1 MPKQTFLNLP
11 EAKRKR
17 LVSIAIEEFAGN
29 DYESASVSRI
39 VARVGIAKGSIYQ
52 YFEDKRDLYLHL
64 VVQCSRVLLE
74 AVSNAGAPPDGGDVF
89 HLIRWQMSATVRAAA
104 AHPLHARVLERAYSA
119 QTPLGQ
125 EIRAQGAATSEDHFT
140 PLILAAA
147 ERGEINPDLDPGVV
161 TFVIRAVMNGSGRYL
176 AASLGLDPD
185 LPDPEALVS
194 DEAERVFD
202 EIVEA
207 LRSGLSPARA
217 PAVTHPPRTSSLST
231 ANPAAEVR
239 SPAVRGPERR

>member
-11 EAKRKR
+11 ARKRKR
-17 LVSIAIEEFAGN
+17 LTSIAIEEFAAN

-39 VARVGIAKGSIYQ
+39 VARAGIAKGSVYQ

-64 VVQCSRVLLE
+64 VAECSRTLLD
-74 AVSNAGAPPDGGDVF
+74 AVADAGSPPSGGDVF
-89 HLIRWQMSATVRAAA
+89 DLIRWQMRATTTAAA
-104 AHPLHARVLERAYSA
+104 THPLHARLLERAYSA

-125 EIRAQGAATSEDHFT
+125 EVRDQGRVTSEDHFT
-140 PLILAAA
+140 PLVLAAS

-161 TFVIRAVMNGSGRYL
+161 TFVIRAVMNEAGRYL

-194 DEAERVFD
+194 DEAERIFD
-202 EIVEA
+202 EITEA
-207 LRSGLSPARA
+207 LRSGLSAGLRPADVAAPRA
-217 PAVTHPPRTSSLST
+217 QR
-231 ANPAAEVR
+231 
-239 SPAVRGPERR
+239 